1 MDTLQAFF
9 LSSDDKFK
17 TGVESYLLGEL
28 GAGLNFIS
36 DDFDSADIGIVDLR
50 STGARVP
57 GELDALR
64 LPIVFLVGEDSHI
77 DYKGHYR
84 KVEVKDTL
92 SDLTLHLCQSID
104 KLVRNRLKRSP
115 YAAVDIK
122 KVIEVNPPCSIFLR
136 LSGDKFVKVREPG
149 ARDVETI
156 ERYQDRDVT
165 HLFVLQDDFLN
176 YFAPMLEAKFKEFS
190 AGDESA
196 GLTSLDQ
203 LRELVQVFGVKKDTV
218 KLVDALVD
226 ETLKSLEG
234 KAKFK
239 DLLSLALAQKGY
251 LSLQAQMCAYLSV
264 EIAKNLDWRSSDVF
278 RKFVISSL
286 FQNITLQTENQAM
299 VMKLTEEELS
309 VLTTEEKNLVKR
321 HMISACDLL
330 GPLPTFTSDVH
341 NAILSHHELP
351 DGTGY
356 PRGLG
361 SRQLSQFE
369 ATFIIAVNAS
379 HDIVSA
385 PNPRA
390 VFKKIVDKF
399 RDKFCVG
406 NFEKPCKAF
415 LKIYLENTANL

>member
-28 GAGLNFIS
+28 GVGLNFIS
-36 DDFDSADIGIVDLR
+36 GNFEDADIGIVDLR
-50 STGARVP
+50 EEPNEVP
-57 GELDALR
+57 GEIDALR
-64 LPIVFLVGEDSHI
+64 LPIVFLVGPESNI

-92 SDLTLHLCQSID
+92 SDLTFNLCQSID

-115 YAAVDIK
+115 YAAVDIQ
-122 KVIEVNPPCSIFLR
+122 KVLEKNPPCSIFLR
-136 LSGDKFVKVREPG
+136 LSGDKFVKIREPG
-149 ARDVETI
+149 ATDLEPI
-156 ERYQDRDVT
+156 ERYQGRDVN
-165 HLFVLQDDFLN
+165 HPFVLQDDFLAH
-176 YFAPMLEAKFKEFS
+176 FAPMLEEMFKAFS
-190 AGDESA
+190 AGNEGA
-196 GLTSLDQ
+196 GLSSLDQ

-234 KAKFK
+234 RSKFK
-239 DLLSLALAQKGY
+239 DLLSLANAKKGY
-251 LSLQAQMCAYLSV
+251 LSLQAQICAYLSV

-278 RKFVISSL
+278 RKLVISSL
-286 FQNITLQTENQAM
+286 FQNITLQTEDQAM
-299 VMKLTEEELS
+299 VMKFTEEELS
-309 VLTTEEKNLVKR
+309 VLTSEEKNLVKR

-341 NAILSHHELP
+341 NAILSYHELP

-385 PNPRA
+385 GNPKR
-390 VFKKIVDKF
+390 VFKKVVEKF
-399 RDKFCVG
+399 RDGFCVG

-415 LKIYLENTANL
+415 LKIFLEKSADL

>member
-28 GAGLNFIS
+28 GVGLNFIS
-36 DDFDSADIGIVDLR
+36 DNFENADIGIVDLR
-50 STGARVP
+50 SSGSEVP
-57 GELDALR
+57 GELEALR
-64 LPIVFLVGEDSHI
+64 LPIVFLVGPDSHI

-92 SDLTLHLCQSID
+92 GDLASNLCRSID

-115 YAAVDIK
+115 YAAVDIG
-122 KVIEVNPPCSIFLR
+122 KVIEVNPECAIFLR
-136 LSGDKFVKVREPG
+136 LSGDKFVKVRE
-149 ARDVETI
+149 ANSTDLETI
-156 ERYQDRDVT
+156 ERYRERDVK
-165 HLFVLQDDFLN
+165 HLFVLQDDFLH
-176 YFAPMLEAKFKEFS
+176 YFAPMLEEMFKEFS
-190 AGDESA
+190 AGDENA

-234 KAKFK
+234 RAKFK

-251 LSLQAQMCAYLSV
+251 LSLQGQMCAYLSV
-264 EIAKNLDWRSSDVF
+264 EMAKNLDWRSSDVY
-278 RKFVISSL
+278 RKLVISSL
-286 FQNITLQTENQAM
+286 FQNITLQTEDQGM
-299 VMKLTEEELS
+299 VMKFTEKELS
-309 VLTTEEKNLVKR
+309 VLTSEEKNLVKR

-351 DGTGY
+351 DGSGY

-361 SRQLSQFE
+361 ARQLSQFE

-379 HDIVSA
+379 HDLVSA
-385 PNPRA
+385 GNPRA
-390 VFKKIVDKF
+390 IFKRVIDKY
-399 RDKFCVG
+399 RDEFCVG

-415 LKIYLENTANL
+415 LKIFLENTVSL

>member
-28 GAGLNFIS
+28 GVGLNFIS
-36 DDFDSADIGIVDLR
+36 NDLENADIGIVDMR
-50 STGARVP
+50 VEGSEVP
-57 GELDALR
+57 GEIDALR
-64 LPIVFLVGEDSHI
+64 LPIIFLVGSDSHI

-92 SDLTLHLCQSID
+92 GDLTHNLCLSID
-104 KLVRNRLKRSP
+104 KLVRNRLKRTP
-115 YAAVDIK
+115 YAAVAIS

-149 ARDVETI
+149 ASDIETI
-156 ERYQDRDVT
+156 ERYKERDVN
-165 HLFVLQDDFLN
+165 HLFVLQDDFLTH
-176 YFAPMLEAKFKEFS
+176 FAPMLEEMFKEFS
-190 AGDESA
+190 SGNEGA
-196 GLTSLDQ
+196 GLSSLDQ

-234 KAKFK
+234 RSKFK
-239 DLLSLALAQKGY
+239 DLLTLAQAQKGY

-278 RKFVISSL
+278 RKLVISSL
-286 FQNITLQTENQAM
+286 FQNITLQTEDQGV
-299 VMKLTEEELS
+299 VMRFTDAELS
-309 VLTTEEKNLVKR
+309 VLTTEEKSLVKR

-351 DGTGY
+351 DGSGY

-379 HDIVSA
+379 HEIVSS
-385 PNPRA
+385 PNPRGI
-390 VFKKIVDKF
+390 FKRVIERF
-399 RDKFCVG
+399 RDHFCVG
-406 NFEKPCKAF
+406 NFDKPCKAF
-415 LKIYLENTANL
+415 LKIFLEKSADL